1 MQDTS
6 FDLIN
11 KDQNTSIGEP
21 GGRMRSEQ
29 KKSQKKPK
37 VPKKISERY
46 LHNSGLAYLQRFAT
60 SSAHFKTVMMRKID
74 KSCRHHKDQNKD
86 DCEGLLDEL
95 IPKFQELGLLNDD
108 AYIRGVVTSCRR
120 RGLSSAKIK
129 QKLAQKG
136 INQDL
141 IETAI
146 SEYDVENDSGDFPSA
161 LIFIKKK
168 KLGAYD
174 LDQKKD
180 YQKSLA
186 MMARAG
192 FQYGIAEK
200 ALNLTPEQ
208 IEEEFNY
215 LL

>member
-1 MQDTS
+1 M
-6 FDLIN
+6 
-11 KDQNTSIGEP
+11 
-21 GGRMRSEQ
+21 
-29 KKSQKKPK
+29 
-37 VPKKISERY
+37 
-46 LHNSGLAYLQRFAT
+46 
-60 SSAHFKTVMMRKID
+60 
-74 KSCRHHKDQNKD
+74 
-86 DCEGLLDEL
+86 
-95 IPKFQELGLLNDD
+95 
-108 AYIRGVVTSCRR
+108 
-120 RGLSSAKIK
+120 
-129 QKLAQKG
+129 
-136 INQDL
+136 
-141 IETAI
+141 
-146 SEYDVENDSGDFPSA
+146 ENDSGDFPSA